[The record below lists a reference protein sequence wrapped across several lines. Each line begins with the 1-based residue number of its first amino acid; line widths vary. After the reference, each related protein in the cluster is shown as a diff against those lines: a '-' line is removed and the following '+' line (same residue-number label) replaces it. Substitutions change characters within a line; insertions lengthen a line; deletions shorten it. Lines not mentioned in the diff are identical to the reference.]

1 MATEEYSNV
10 ESHGKGVVYLGIS
23 PLPERH
29 HFLHIERQNPLGV
42 VPLRKVSHLTIK
54 RTLNAVGVCAD
65 PFPHSCAALCLDWR
79 VPFIAQFL
87 GSLVSNFQ
95 IDFRNP
101 RRSVN
106 IPFTG
111 CFFGLRY
118 RA

>member
-29 HFLHIERQNPLGV
+29 FFFHIERQKPLGV

-79 VPFIAQFL
+79 VPFIAQFW
-87 GSLVSNFQ
+87 GVWSQNFKL
-95 IDFRNP
+95 I
-101 RRSVN
+101 SGTHAV
-106 IPFTG
+106 
-111 CFFGLRY
+111 
-118 RA
+118 A